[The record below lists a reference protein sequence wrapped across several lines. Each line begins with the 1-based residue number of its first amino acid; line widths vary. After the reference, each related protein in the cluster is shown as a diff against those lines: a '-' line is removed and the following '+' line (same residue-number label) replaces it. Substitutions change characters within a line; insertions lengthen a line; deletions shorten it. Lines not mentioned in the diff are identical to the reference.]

1 MKTVIMKEN
10 RETIIKNKT
19 RNKLEKRKS
28 VEIINRCSF
37 CEKITR

>member
-1 MKTVIMKEN
+1 MKEN
-10 RETIIKNKT
+10 REIIIKNKD

-37 CEKITR
+37 CEKMVR